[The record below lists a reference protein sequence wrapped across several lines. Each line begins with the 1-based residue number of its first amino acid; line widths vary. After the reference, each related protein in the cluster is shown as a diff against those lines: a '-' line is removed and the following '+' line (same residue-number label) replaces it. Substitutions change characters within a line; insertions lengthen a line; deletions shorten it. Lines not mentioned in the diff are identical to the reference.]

1 MHKGQR
7 FASSSVLSAV
17 LATVTSVA
25 WAQNAPSAA
34 PPPAAQAPGTQAPG
48 APPPTTPAPALPTQ
62 SDVAPTEAPA
72 QPAQPDGSLS
82 AAEADAAMPA
92 AAGPATEV
100 VPPATPSAPE
110 TIEPPAAE
118 PAPAPKLELSEARYK
133 PGKGLILT
141 SEDDQ
146 FSLALRLRAQFLY
159 TLVDAPDADQV
170 MHGFQI
176 RRARVL
182 ASGHV
187 FGKHNKYKVELAMSP
202 RDENVNSG
210 GPTLT
215 PLLDWHAEF
224 DYIKDA
230 TLRVGQYKVP
240 FNRQRVISSGDL
252 QMVDRSLAQA
262 EFNLDRDVGMHLHAQ
277 DLAGLDLFRYY
288 AGVWINEG
296 RDASE
301 MHPLDMMYIARV
313 EVLPFGMFDDYREG
327 DLERM
332 DKPGLS
338 LGAAYAYLENA
349 ANERGILGSPP
360 EDGGT
365 TDIHV
370 MTADLLFKAHG
381 FSLQS
386 EFYYRTGDRTAGD
399 AVDDAGEPIP
409 TVAPRDGL
417 GWFVQSGYLLGAVPV
432 EFSGRYSEVR
442 PVGSDSSLSEERELG
457 AAVSWYPGAHSLK
470 LQGDYFRLW
479 EDEIADGTNQFRVQL
494 QVSH

>member
-1 MHKGQR
+1 MLKGQW
-7 FASSSVLSAV
+7 FASTSALTAALLS
-17 LATVTSVA
+17 TVTSVA
-25 WAQNAPSAA
+25 VAQP
-34 PPPAAQAPGTQAPG
+34 AQAPAPV
-48 APPPTTPAPALPTQ
+48 APAPVAPAPA
-62 SDVAPTEAPA
+62 APVPAASPAAPAADIAPAEAPA
-72 QPAQPDGSLS
+72 QPARAEGSLPTGE
-82 AAEADAAMPA
+82 AETAEPPAVGPGAEVEPA
-92 AAGPATEV
+92 A
-100 VPPATPSAPE
+100 PPTPPE
-110 TIEPPAAE
+110 TVDPPAAE
-118 PAPAPKLELSEARYK
+118 PAPGPKLELSEARYK
-133 PGKGLILT
+133 PGKGLVLT

-159 TLVDAPDADQV
+159 TLVDAPDADEL

-187 FGKHNKYKVELAMSP
+187 FGKHNRYKVELAMSP

-215 PLLDWHAEF
+215 PLLDWYAEF
-224 DYIKDA
+224 DYVKDA

-252 QMVDRSLAQA
+252 QMVDRSLAQG
-262 EFNLDRDVGMHLHAQ
+262 EFTLDRDVGMHLYSP
-277 DLAGLDLFRYY
+277 DVAGLNLFRYY

-313 EVLPFGMFDDYREG
+313 EALPFGMFDDYREA
-327 DLERM
+327 DVERM

-365 TDIHV
+365 TDVHV
-370 MTADLLFKAHG
+370 MTADFIFKAYG
-381 FSLQS
+381 FSMQG
-386 EFYYRTGDRTAGD
+386 EFYYRTGDRTAGG
-399 AVDDAGEPIP
+399 AVDDAGELIP
-409 TVAPRDGL
+409 VEDPRDGR
-417 GWFVQSGYLLGAVPV
+417 GWFLQSGYLLAPAPV
-432 EFSGRYSEVR
+432 EFSARYSEVR
-442 PVGSDSSLSEERELG
+442 PVGSESSLDEAHELG
-457 AAVSWYPGAHSLK
+457 AAVSWYPGSHSLK

-479 EDEIADGTNQFRVQL
+479 ESDMSEGTNQVRVQL